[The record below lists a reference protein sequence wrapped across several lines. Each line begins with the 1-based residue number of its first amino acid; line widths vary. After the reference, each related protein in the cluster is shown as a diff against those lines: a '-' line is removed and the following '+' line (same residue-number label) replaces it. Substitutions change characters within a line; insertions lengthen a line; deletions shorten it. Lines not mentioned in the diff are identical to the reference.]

1 TTYRST
7 SRYSNGMSNG
17 SKDGRLTNGRLHF
30 IKFETSKI
38 SLDFISSKQH
48 HYRGS
53 FAVIVDCKR
62 CHFQNFF
69 CYFNLKETTGI
80 YLLPFLHFVITTSPW
95 TTTHLTGISTL
106 CRSIPWRLLLTHL
119 SRPIKK
125 RVQEL
130 TEEGNV
136 LRYELNDMKGKYTS
150 ARSSYTHVA
159 EALEKSRQ
167 QETSMGNMVLLFS
180 DENERMK
187 QELMWV
193 MREAIP
199 RMLMRVLRSE
209 EFDLEM
215 MKVRDVIIEQG
226 RELGS
231 CGAEERDMGVYG
243 HDNQGAGLS
252 YALLRYV
259 L

>member
-1 TTYRST
+1 MDNNA
-7 SRYSNGMSNG
+7 SNWNFNPLPEYPMAPLANPS
-17 SKDGRLTNGRLHF
+17 
-30 IKFETSKI
+30 FEAY
-38 SLDFISSKQH
+38 Q
-48 HYRGS
+48 
-53 FAVIVDCKR
+53 
-62 CHFQNFF
+62 
-69 CYFNLKETTGI
+69 
-80 YLLPFLHFVITTSPW
+80 
-95 TTTHLTGISTL
+95 
-106 CRSIPWRLLLTHL
+106 
-119 SRPIKK
+119 K

-150 ARSSYTHVA
+150 ACSSYTHVA
-159 EALEKSRQ
+159 EELEKSRQ

-199 RMLMRVLRSE
+199 RMLMRVLRSK

-226 RELGS
+226 RELGRKE
-231 CGAEERDMGVYG
+231 A
-243 HDNQGAGLS
+243 QGPSLSMAADGGFADLDPSMMEKIAHVVAGLKKETWAYTDTIIKAPKLS

-259 L
+259 LRHGGSGQGSSVQFKFVGCWFVCVIDYLARYMFYLGWVRVANFVTCMISATCLCTAFP